1 MMEKWRSSAPE
12 SDFWGLAM
20 NMKGLNGLAGLALLL
35 AGNGVQA
42 EGIGYDHVD
51 LSYRAVDRDGADV
64 LDDKF
69 DGPAIRLSLGLTDSL
84 YGIIENSYLE
94 ADSADVDFS
103 DLLVGFGYRQALA
116 PDTDFIGEA
125 AWLRRDIDTPSRFE
139 DGKEDGFQLAAGL
152 RYLMQEM
159 LELNLTALYQDG
171 ILDDNE
177 AILRAGGV
185 WSVYG
190 PLGLQASAAVGADS
204 TIYDLGLRVS
214 F

>member
-1 MMEKWRSSAPE
+1 MKW
-12 SDFWGLAM
+12 F
-20 NMKGLNGLAGLALLL
+20 NGLAGASLLL
-35 AGNGVQA
+35 AGSLVQA
-42 EGIGYDHVD
+42 QGIGYDHVD
-51 LSYRAVDRDGADV
+51 LSYRTMDRDGADR
-64 LDDKF
+64 LDDTF
-69 DGPAIRLSLGLTDSL
+69 DGPAIRLSLGITDTI

-103 DLLVGFGYRQALA
+103 DLLVGVGYRQALA
-116 PDTDFIGEA
+116 PDMDFIGEA
-125 AWLRRDIDTPSRFE
+125 AWLRRDIDTRSRFE

-152 RYLMQEM
+152 RYLAKEM

-177 AILRAGGV
+177 AMLRAGGL

-190 PLGLQASAAVGADS
+190 PLGVQASAAVGADS
-204 TIYDLGLRVS
+204 TVYDLGLRVS